1 MPRFFTEQVDDEKAI
16 ITGEDAK
23 HIIKALR
30 MTVGEQVVV
39 CDGEQRDYQC
49 EIESITD
56 EVRLRVLS
64 SGASEIRTGFV
75 FAFVSGNAKR
85 RKI

>member
-30 MTVGEQVVV
+30 MTVGEKVVV
-39 CDGEQRDYQC
+39 CDGKQTDYQ
-49 EIESITD
+49 
-56 EVRLRVLS
+56 
-64 SGASEIRTGFV
+64 
-75 FAFVSGNAKR
+75 
-85 RKI
+85 

>member
-30 MTVGEQVVV
+30 MTVGGQVVV

-64 SGASEIRTGFV
+64 SGASE
-75 FAFVSGNAKR
+75 S
-85 RKI
+85 